1 MSTAVPK
8 PNWASLLSLSINGSI
23 IPFRDFSYTI
33 ETAKE
38 RIHLPNYWNAGWHHL
53 PPEFSASFSVY
64 AVKNVGTLLKGIQ
77 MNFTNVE
84 IVVSIQTGKDWTF
97 SRLGFGQGQITKTA
111 GSGISAREIPVIQV
125 DCEFLDWQAEA
136 GST

>member
-1 MSTAVPK
+1 MSSAVPK
-8 PNWASLLSLSINGSI
+8 PNWSSLLSLSVNGI
-23 IPFRDFSYTI
+23 MIPFRDFSYTI

-38 RIHLPNYWNAGWHHL
+38 RIHLPNYLNAGWHHL

-64 AVKNVGTLLKGIQ
+64 AVKNVGMKLKEWQ
-77 MNFTNVE
+77 MAYTNME

-97 SRLGFGQGQITKTA
+97 SRLGFAQGQITKTA

-136 GST
+136 ASS